1 MMKIK
6 AAPFKFCPF
15 SLKQKKLLTWWMDG
29 SPVADKDAVIA
40 DGAIRAGKTLPM
52 SLSYIFWATA
62 SFNGQNFGMS
72 GKTIG
77 ALRRNVIILLKLLL
91 KARGYR
97 VKDHRADN
105 LLVISRNGVTNN
117 FYLFGGKDERSQDLI
132 QGITLAGMY
141 FDEVALMPESFVNQ
155 ATARCSVDG
164 SKLWFNCNP
173 QGPYHWF
180 KLEWIDKVAEKNAL
194 HLHFTMD
201 DNLSLSERIKER
213 YRRMYSG
220 VFFSRFVLGL
230 WVLAEGLI
238 YDMFDEAVH
247 CVDILPERFNR
258 LLMGV
263 DYGTGNP
270 TVFLLLGQLGNAV
283 YVIDEYYW
291 DSSKTCRQKTDA
303 EYSADMREFI
313 KGRYPQAILIDP
325 SAASFKLQLKRDG
338 VAGVREANNDVV
350 DGIRTVATFL
360 GSGRLYIYRR
370 NCPNLIKEFSSYAWD
385 PKAQKHGEDKPLKQ
399 SDHAQDALRYCL
411 HTIFGRR
418 GSGTMNKPVNW

>member
-1 MMKIK
+1 MKLK
-6 AAPFKFCPF
+6 VAPFRFRPF
-15 SLKQKKLLTWWMDG
+15 SLKQKKLLTWWMEG
-29 SPVADKDAVIA
+29 SPAADKDAIIA

-52 SLSYIFWATA
+52 SLSYVFWAMA

-77 ALRRNVIILLKLLL
+77 ALRRNVIILLKVLL

-105 LLVISRNGVTNN
+105 LLVISRNGVTNQ

-180 KLEWIDKVAEKNAL
+180 KLEWIDKTAEKNAL

-220 VFFSRFVLGL
+220 VFFNRFVLGL

-291 DSSKTCRQKTDA
+291 DSSKTGRQKTDA
-303 EYSADMREFI
+303 EYSADMRKFI
-313 KGRYPQAILIDP
+313 SGRYPQAILIDP

-370 NCPNLIKEFSSYAWD
+370 NCPNLLKEFSSYGWD
-385 PKAQKHGEDKPLKQ
+385 PKAQKRGEDKPLKQ

-418 GSGTMNKPVNW
+418 GNGAMNKPANW